1 MTLRACHTC
10 KHAELILVPT
20 TCKYGL
26 SDQVLIISLTKEPL
40 WCAERVQ
47 SYTELSQYH
56 CLSTRRANFSLH
68 VLTSD
73 VDGRFRKLSLSQL
86 PGGLI
91 GRSQHAS
98 YSLSLKKTNVGQ
110 GLGNQKSEYCF

>member
-1 MTLRACHTC
+1 MNHFYWETLLPMTLRACHTC

-26 SDQVLIISLTKEPL
+26 SDQVLIIPLTKEPL

-56 CLSTRRANFSLH
+56 CLSNPVGRTLVSTSEARTWTEGSESS
-68 VLTSD
+68 VLVSCRGPD
-73 VDGRFRKLSLSQL
+73 R
-86 PGGLI
+86 
-91 GRSQHAS
+91 
-98 YSLSLKKTNVGQ
+98 
-110 GLGNQKSEYCF
+110 